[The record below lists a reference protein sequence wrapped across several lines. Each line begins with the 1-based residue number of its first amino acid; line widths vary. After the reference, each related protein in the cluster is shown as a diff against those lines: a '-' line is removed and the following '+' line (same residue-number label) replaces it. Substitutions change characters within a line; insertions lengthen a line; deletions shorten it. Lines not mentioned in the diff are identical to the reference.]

1 MADTMKRTDLDFSAY
16 KTRLLELKNSTEET
30 LSRMTE
36 QDADGLNTTGTDRAE
51 SSVADNH
58 PGDLGT
64 ELQLRAQ
71 DAALMENERNTLV
84 QIERALAKI
93 EDGTYGFSDRSGAL
107 IPQERLDAMPQA
119 TLTVEEAE
127 AGEYQATDERY
138 NNA

>member
-36 QDADGLNTTGTDRAE
+36 QDEDGLNTTGTDRAE
-51 SSVADNH
+51 SSIAGNH

-64 ELQLRAQ
+64 ELQLRTQ
-71 DAALMENERNTLV
+71 DAALMENERNTLA

-93 EDGTYGFSDRSGAL
+93 EDGTYGLSDRSGTS
-107 IPQERLDAMPQA
+107 IPKERLDAMPQA